1 MKAHRSMQTFI
12 EMTAEKLK
20 IVGIKKEETSG
31 VLGGRGTHPNVKTFL
46 SRITEIFTPGK
57 LILFVK
63 VAAISSFVVIVGIIS
78 INLLVELR
86 RSCQKVREPPRDV
99 NETAV

>member
-1 MKAHRSMQTFI
+1 MQTFI

-20 IVGIKKEETSG
+20 IVGIEKEETTG
-31 VLGGRGTHPNVKTFL
+31 ILAGKGTHPDVKTFL

-63 VAAISSFVVIVGIIS
+63 GAAIFSFVVIAGIIKL
-78 INLLVELR
+78 NLLVKLR
-86 RSCQKVREPPRDV
+86 RSCQKVSEQPGDI